1 MAYLKR
7 RGGEKMHAIRQ
18 WLCPLFL
25 ASALLLAQEAVAAD
39 NLNRQDV
46 TFTSVGKKLV
56 GWLYVPKEMKQGEKR
71 ATIVMAH
78 GWSAVKEMYLDDFAA
93 KFSSGGFVVL
103 VFDYRNFG
111 DSEGEPRGHIDPHMQ
126 HEDYRNAITWASLQ
140 PMVDASRIGIWGSS
154 YSGAHV
160 IHLAAFDRRVKC
172 AVAQV
177 PLVNATDNFRRL
189 VRADNWGGLHAWLA
203 ADRAEEYTTGK
214 INYLPVVAEQ
224 GKPSALPTQDS
235 YDWFIKVGQTRA
247 PKWENRQTVRS
258 LELAL
263 EYNPAANINLIS
275 PTPFMMIVAENDVL
289 TPTDL
294 AIEAYGRAREP
305 KQLVILPGGHFDA
318 YVSGFQGASTA
329 ALNWFKQHL
338 MK

>member
-1 MAYLKR
+1 MRTFRPWL
-7 RGGEKMHAIRQ
+7 HA
-18 WLCPLFL
+18 LFF
-25 ASALLLAQEAVAAD
+25 AAGLLLAQAAISAA
-39 NLNRQDV
+39 NFERQDV

-56 GWLYVPKEMKQGEKR
+56 GWLYVPAGLKQGEKR
-71 ATIVMAH
+71 PAIVMAH

-93 KFSSGGFVVL
+93 KFANGGFVVL
-103 VFDYRNFG
+103 VFDYRTFG
-111 DSEGEPRGHIDPHMQ
+111 DSEGEPRSHIDPSMQ
-126 HEDYRNAITWASLQ
+126 LEDYKNAITWATLQ
-140 PMVDASRIGIWGSS
+140 TMVDATRIGIWGSS

-160 IHLAAFDRRVKC
+160 LHLAAFDRRVKC

-189 VRADNWGGLHAWLA
+189 VRADHFPGTQAWLA

-214 INYLPVVAEQ
+214 INYLPVVDEQ

-235 YDWFIKVGQTRA
+235 YDWFIKAGKTRA

-263 EYNPAANINLIS
+263 EYNPGANIHLIS
-275 PTPFMMIVAENDVL
+275 PTPLMMIVAQNDVL

-294 AIEAYGRAREP
+294 AIEAFGRAREP
-305 KQLVILPGGHFDA
+305 KQLVILSGGHFDA
-318 YVSGFQGASTA
+318 YTGPGFQQSSTP
-329 ALNWFKQHL
+329 ALSWFRQHL

>member
-1 MAYLKR
+1 
-7 RGGEKMHAIRQ
+7 MHTFKAG
-18 WLCPLFL
+18 LFAL
-25 ASALLLAQEAVAAD
+25 VLTAGLLLAQAAIAASSFE
-39 NLNRQDV
+39 RQDV
-46 TFTSVGKKLV
+46 TFTSVGKKLA
-56 GWLYVPKEMKQGEKR
+56 GWLYVPTGLKQGEKR
-71 ATIVMAH
+71 PAIVMAH
-78 GWSAVKEMYLDDFAA
+78 GWSAVKEMYLDDYAA
-93 KFSSGGFVVL
+93 KFANVGFVVL

-111 DSEGEPRGHIDPHMQ
+111 DSEGEPRSHIDPSMQ
-126 HEDYRNAITWASLQ
+126 LEDYKNAITWATLQ
-140 PMVDASRIGIWGSS
+140 SMVDASRVGIWGSS

-189 VRADNWGGLHAWLA
+189 VRADHFPGTQAWLA
-203 ADRAEEYTTGK
+203 ADRTEEYTTGK
-214 INYLPVVAEQ
+214 INYLPVVDEQ

-235 YDWFIKVGQTRA
+235 YDWFIKAGKARA

-263 EYNPAANINLIS
+263 EYNPGANIHLIS
-275 PTPFMMIVAENDVL
+275 PTPFMMIVAQNDVL

-294 AIEAYGRAREP
+294 AIEAFGRAREP

-318 YVSGFQGASTA
+318 YTGAGFQQSSTP
-329 ALNWFKQHL
+329 ALNWFKQQL

>member
-1 MAYLKR
+1 MC
-7 RGGEKMHAIRQ
+7 AIKQ
-18 WLCPLFL
+18 WFGLLFL
-25 ASALLLAQEAVAAD
+25 TSAMLFAQAAMAND
-39 NLNRQDV
+39 NFTRQDV
-46 TFTSVGKKLV
+46 TFNSVGKKLV
-56 GWLYVPKEMKQGEKR
+56 GWLYVPKGMKTGEKR
-71 ATIVMAH
+71 PAIVMAH

-93 KFSSGGFVVL
+93 KYSNGGFVVL

-111 DSEGEPRGHIDPHMQ
+111 DSEGEPRGHIDPSMQ
-126 HEDYRNAITWASLQ
+126 HEDYKNAITWATLQ
-140 PMVDASRIGIWGSS
+140 PMVDADRIGIWGSS

-160 IHLAAFDRRVKC
+160 MHLAAFDRRVKC

-189 VRADNWGGLHAWLA
+189 VRADSWGGLQAWLA

-214 INYLPVVAEQ
+214 VNYLPVVAEQ

-235 YDWFIKVGQTRA
+235 YDWFINTGKTRA

-263 EYNPAANINLIS
+263 PYNPAASVHLIS

-294 AIEAYGRAREP
+294 AIEAFGRAREP

-318 YVSGFQGASTA
+318 YVSGFQGASTP

>member
-1 MAYLKR
+1 MN
-7 RGGEKMHAIRQ
+7 AIKH
-18 WLCPLFL
+18 WLCPLL
-25 ASALLLAQEAVAAD
+25 VASVLMLAQVAVAAD
-39 NLNRQDV
+39 GFNRQDV

-56 GWLYVPKEMKQGEKR
+56 GWLYVPKGLKQGEKR
-71 ATIVMAH
+71 PTVVMAH

-93 KFSSGGFVVL
+93 KFSGGGFVVL

-126 HEDYRNAITWASLQ
+126 HEDYKNAITWASLQ

-160 IHLAAFDRRVKC
+160 LHLAAFDRRVKC

-189 VRADNWGGLHAWLA
+189 VRADNWGGLQGWLA

-235 YDWFIKVGQTRA
+235 YDWFIKTGQTRA

-263 EYNPAANINLIS
+263 EYNPAAGIHLIS
-275 PTPFMMIVAENDVL
+275 PTPLMMVVAENDVL

-294 AIEAYGRAREP
+294 AIEAFGRAREP

>member
-1 MAYLKR
+1 
-7 RGGEKMHAIRQ
+7 
-18 WLCPLFL
+18 
-25 ASALLLAQEAVAAD
+25 
-39 NLNRQDV
+39 
-46 TFTSVGKKLV
+46 
-56 GWLYVPKEMKQGEKR
+56 
-71 ATIVMAH
+71 
-78 GWSAVKEMYLDDFAA
+78 
-93 KFSSGGFVVL
+93 
-103 VFDYRNFG
+103 
-111 DSEGEPRGHIDPHMQ
+111 
-126 HEDYRNAITWASLQ
+126 
-140 PMVDASRIGIWGSS
+140 MVDANWIGIWGSS

-160 IHLAAFDRRVKC
+160 MHMAAFDRRVKC

-177 PLVNATDNFRRL
+177 PLVNAVDNFRRL
-189 VRADNWGGLHAWLA
+189 VRADHWGGLQAWLA
-203 ADRAEEYTTGK
+203 TDRAEEYTTGK

-235 YDWFIKVGQTRA
+235 YDWFIKTGQTRA

-258 LELAL
+258 LDLAL
-263 EYNPAANINLIS
+263 EYNPAASVHLIS

-294 AIEAYGRAREP
+294 AIEAFGRAREP

-318 YVSGFQGASTA
+318 YVTGFQGASTP

>member
-1 MAYLKR
+1 MRTIKR
-7 RGGEKMHAIRQ
+7 WIY
-18 WLCPLFL
+18 P
-25 ASALLLAQEAVAAD
+25 LLLGAGLALAQTAVAED
-39 NLNRQDV
+39 NFARQDV
-46 TFTSVGKKLV
+46 TFASVGKKLV
-56 GWLYVPKEMKQGEKR
+56 GWLYLPEGMKQGEKR
-71 ATIVMAH
+71 PTIVMAH

-93 KFSSGGFVVL
+93 RFANGGFVVL

-126 HEDYRNAITWASLQ
+126 HEDYKNAITWVSLQ
-140 PMVDASRIGIWGSS
+140 PMVDANRIGIWGSS
-154 YSGAHV
+154 YSSAHV

-177 PLVNATDNFRRL
+177 PLVNAMDNFRRL
-189 VRADNWGGLHAWLA
+189 VRADFFPGTQAWLA

-214 INYLPVVAEQ
+214 INYLPVVDEQ
-224 GKPSALPTQDS
+224 GKPSALPTQES
-235 YDWFIKVGQTRA
+235 FDWFIKTGQTRA

-263 EYNPAANINLIS
+263 EYNPAANIHLIS
-275 PTPFMMIVAENDVL
+275 PTPFMMIVAENDTL

-294 AIEAYGRAREP
+294 AIEAFGRAREP
-305 KQLVILPGGHFDA
+305 KQLVIVPGGHFDA
-318 YVSGFQGASTA
+318 YVAGFQSASTP
-329 ALNWFKQHL
+329 ALNWFSQHL

>member
-1 MAYLKR
+1 MNSLR
-7 RGGEKMHAIRQ
+7 RI
-18 WLCPLFL
+18 LLL
-25 ASALLLAQEAVAAD
+25 ITVTLVALLSQTAQSAD
-39 NLNRQDV
+39 N
-46 TFTSVGKKLV
+46 FTRRDIAIKSVGLNMG
-56 GWLYVPKEMKQGEKR
+56 GWLYVPSGLKAGEKR
-71 ATIVMAH
+71 PTIVMAH

-93 KFSSGGFVVL
+93 KFSNGGFVVV

-111 DSEGEPRGHIDPHMQ
+111 DSQGEPRGHIDPAMQ
-126 HEDYRNAITWASLQ
+126 HEDYKNAITWATLQ
-140 PMVDASRIGIWGSS
+140 PMVDTNRIGIWGSS

-160 IHLAAFDRRVKC
+160 LHLAAFDRRVKC

-177 PLVNATDNFRRL
+177 PLVNAMENFRRL
-189 VRADNWGGLHAWLA
+189 VRADHFPGTVAWLA
-203 ADRAEEYTTGK
+203 SDRAEEYTSGK

-235 YDWFIKVGQTRA
+235 FDWFIKTGAARA
-247 PKWENRQTVRS
+247 PNWKNQQTVRS

-263 EYNPAANINLIS
+263 EYNPSANIHLIS
-275 PTPFMMIVAENDVL
+275 PTPLMVIVAENDVL

-318 YVSGFQGASTA
+318 YVGEGFQHASTP
-329 ALNWFKQHL
+329 ALNWFKQNL